1 MAISTARSSS
11 PLASAFRACLH
22 GKKRAL
28 TMRVLDAVGRGSF
41 GEQGRERLGFH
52 ALASRRIT
60 SL

>member
-41 GEQGRERLGFH
+41 GEQG
-52 ALASRRIT
+52 
-60 SL
+60 